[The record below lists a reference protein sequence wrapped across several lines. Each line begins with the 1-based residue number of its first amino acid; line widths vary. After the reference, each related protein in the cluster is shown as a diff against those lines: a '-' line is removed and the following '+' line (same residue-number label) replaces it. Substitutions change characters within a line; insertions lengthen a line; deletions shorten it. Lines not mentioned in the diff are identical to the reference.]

1 MAFFKNN
8 GVNLYYELQGKG
20 EPVLIVAGGGADAR
34 YYSGLSALLE
44 KDFQVILMDPRGG
57 GRSERGEEE
66 YSFNLLASDIIALLD
81 YLGIRMINLV
91 GHSMGGM
98 TAQYFAC
105 KHPERIKKL
114 VLWATASSL
123 SAFGRHCCKT
133 AAVIKAEGSLKAFMH
148 VMAIWNFS
156 NEFLSDDTNLAN
168 LIAGAEKDP
177 YPLSTEVFMEQM
189 KIIDMFDCS
198 AQLHGIKIPTLVIGC
213 EKDIIFPVEGAKNLV
228 SSIDG
233 AEYKEIQRA
242 THSMHIENPE
252 SISTVIKNYLLATAS

>member
-1 MAFFKNN
+1 MAFFENN
-8 GVNLYYELQGKG
+8 GVKLYYEVQGSG

-66 YSFNLLASDIIALLD
+66 YSFDLLSSDIVALLD
-81 YLGIRMINLV
+81 YLNISIVNLV

-105 KHPERIKKL
+105 KYPERIKKL
-114 VLWATASSL
+114 ILWATAASL

-133 AAVIKAEGSLKAFMH
+133 AAVIKKEGTLKAFMH

-156 NEFLSDDTNLAN
+156 NEFLTDETNFDN

-189 KIIDMFDCS
+189 KIINTFDCS
-198 AQLHGIKIPTLVIGC
+198 AQLDGIKIPTLVIGC
-213 EKDIIFPVEGAKNLV
+213 EKDIIFPIEGAKKL
-228 SSIDG
+228 SSLIDG
-233 AEYKEIQRA
+233 AEYKEIPRA
-242 THSMHIENPE
+242 THSVHIENPE
-252 SISTVIKNYLLATAS
+252 KVSTIIKNYILSNY